1 LITETGAVAVVKPAH
16 RAAIIAERARILM
29 EKTVAPD
36 VVIVGYGE
44 SDDPLPIETV
54 APARNPMDAYLAS
67 LSPNGARAMRER
79 LRAVA
84 RLIGVAEIPGLAP
97 EDAMR
102 DHWHTLP
109 FERVEQIRQTMLARG
124 AAPSTVNLTLAA
136 LKGIARYARK
146 FGLVSLEDAQN
157 IREVSGVKG
166 ERPPA
171 GRALA
176 SNELAALA
184 AACVADDGPAGTRDL
199 ALIAVWRVAGLRR
212 AELASLTLGDYR
224 PGTPPILAIRRGKGN
239 KGREIPLNADAAAA
253 VGRWLRLRGRRDGA
267 LFCRID
273 KWDNIDPQR
282 RALSPHA
289 LYKIL
294 LKRAEQAGIDHASP
308 HDFRRTAIGDILDAG
323 HDLATA
329 QQLAGHASPVTTAH
343 YDRRGGHARARAT
356 ADLRFPLPGVNDADE
371 E

>member
-1 LITETGAVAVVKPAH
+1 MAESSDIVPGDPAGADVPIRPA
-16 RAAIIAERARILM
+16 AG
-29 EKTVAPD
+29 AP
-36 VVIVGYGE
+36 V
-44 SDDPLPIETV
+44 
-54 APARNPMDAYLAS
+54 RNPMDAYLAS

-79 LRAVA
+79 LRALA
-84 RLIGVAEIPGLAP
+84 RLVGVEPPPGVAP
-97 EDAMR
+97 EQALR
-102 DHWHTLP
+102 DHWHRLP
-109 FERVEQIRQTMLARG
+109 FERVERIRQELLARG

-146 FGLVSLEDAQN
+146 FGLITLEEERN
-157 IREVSGVKG
+157 IPDVAGAKG

-176 SNELAALA
+176 VGEIAALA
-184 AACVADDGPAGTRDL
+184 RACANDDGPAGARDL
-199 ALIAVWRVAGLRR
+199 ALLAVWRVAGVRR
-212 AELASLTLGDYR
+212 AELAALALGDYR
-224 PGTPPILAIRRGKGN
+224 PGDPPMLVIQRGKGN

-273 KWDNIDPQR
+273 KWDNLDPQR
-282 RALSPHA
+282 RGLSPHA

-329 QQLAGHASPVTTAH
+329 QQLAGHASPVTTAR
-343 YDRRGGHARARAT
+343 YDRRGGRARARAT
-356 ADLRFPLPGVNDADE
+356 ADLRFPLPGAADDAG
-371 E
+371 

>member
-1 LITETGAVAVVKPAH
+1 MAELIEVVP
-16 RAAIIAERARILM
+16 
-29 EKTVAPD
+29 
-36 VVIVGYGE
+36 GE
-44 SDDPLPIETV
+44 SAGQIPEVVPTRG
-54 APARNPMDAYLAS
+54 APERNPMDAYLAS

-84 RLIGVAEIPGLAP
+84 RLIGVAPPPGVAP
-97 EDAMR
+97 EQALR
-102 DHWHTLP
+102 DHWHRLP
-109 FERVEQIRQTMLARG
+109 FERVERIRQELLARG

-146 FGLVSLEDAQN
+146 FGLITLEQQQH
-157 IREVSGVKG
+157 IREVAGAKG

-176 SNELAALA
+176 SGELAALA
-184 AACVADDGPAGTRDL
+184 RACADDDGPAGPRDL

-212 AELASLTLGDYR
+212 AELADLLLGDYR
-224 PGTPPILAIRRGKGN
+224 PGEPPVLVIRRGKGN
-239 KGREIPLNADAAAA
+239 KGREIPLNVDASTA

-273 KWDNIDPQR
+273 KWGNLDPAR
-282 RALSPHA
+282 RGLSPHA

-294 LKRAEQAGIDHASP
+294 IKRAGQAGIDHTSP

-329 QQLAGHASPVTTAH
+329 QQLAGHASPVTTAR
-343 YDRRGGHARARAT
+343 YDRRGGRARARAT
-356 ADLRFPLPGVNDADE
+356 ADLHFPLPDVGDE
-371 E
+371 NELG

>member
-1 LITETGAVAVVKPAH
+1 
-16 RAAIIAERARILM
+16 
-29 EKTVAPD
+29 
-36 VVIVGYGE
+36 
-44 SDDPLPIETV
+44 
-54 APARNPMDAYLAS
+54 
-67 LSPNGARAMRER
+67 
-79 LRAVA
+79 
-84 RLIGVAEIPGLAP
+84 
-97 EDAMR
+97 
-102 DHWHTLP
+102 
-109 FERVEQIRQTMLARG
+109 MLARD

-146 FGLVSLEDAQN
+146 FGLVSLEEAQN

-176 SNELAALA
+176 SGELAALA
-184 AACVADDGPAGTRDL
+184 AACVADDGPAGVRDL

-212 AELASLTLGDYR
+212 AELAALALGDYR
-224 PGTPPILAIRRGKGN
+224 SGNPPILAIRRGKGN
-239 KGREIPLNADAAAA
+239 KGREIPLNADASAA

-273 KWDNIDPQR
+273 KWDNVDPQR
-282 RALSPHA
+282 RPLSPHA

-294 LKRAEQAGIDHASP
+294 LKRAQQAGIEHASP

-329 QQLAGHASPVTTAH
+329 QQLAGHASPVTTAR

-356 ADLRFPLPGVNDADE
+356 ADLRFPLPGADDADDA
-371 E
+371 

>member
-1 LITETGAVAVVKPAH
+1 MITETGAVAVVKPAH

-84 RLIGVAEIPGLAP
+84 RLVGVAEIPGLAP